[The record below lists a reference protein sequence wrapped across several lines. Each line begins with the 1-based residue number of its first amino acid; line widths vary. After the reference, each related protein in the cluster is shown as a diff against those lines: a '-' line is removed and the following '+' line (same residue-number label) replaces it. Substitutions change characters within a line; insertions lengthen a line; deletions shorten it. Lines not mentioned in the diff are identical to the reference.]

1 MKKLYFLAAL
11 LLSLQVMAQ
20 EPAGFRESNDS
31 FNSRIERI
39 QVANLTSEELWAMA
53 DKSDRNGTLPIY
65 GKIIEQPMNAL
76 TDGEWTYFPN
86 GDKMWQLR
94 VYSPGALS
102 MDVFFKQ
109 LYLPEGSQLFAYTG
123 DREWFV
129 GPYNS
134 DENSET
140 GLYRTPEVFGDDLV
154 LEYYH
159 PFEVMEQPVLNISG
173 FGHYFRF
180 VHDDRFERASDPC
193 EVDVKCPEGVEWADD
208 MKAVVKLSIPSPDGV
223 GLCSGTLV
231 NNTSYDCRKFILTA
245 MHCTETSTTANF
257 GSVVVRFN
265 YQKSACGS
273 GISASAQQKTGT
285 VRLADSNDG
294 GGASGSDFCL
304 LEMTQAIPATWSV
317 YYAGWNANTT
327 APTAST
333 SGWKAICIHHPA
345 GDVKKISTAGTVS
358 SGTWQ
363 TSGHH
368 WRVNWIQTVT
378 NWGVT
383 EGGSSGS
390 PLFNKDHQIIGTLT
404 GGGSYCDAPTAPDY
418 YGKMDKHFT
427 SNPNPANEDLVDWL
441 DAAGTGLLVCDGS
454 YPGTAAVQPCFGV
467 VGVEES
473 VSFQELTIF
482 PTRVEDSFT
491 LTCPRFDLLKEVR
504 LYTQDG
510 RLVESMNLTAAS
522 TIISASNFAS
532 GMYFIQ
538 VVKKDGSSFNKKFVK
553 L

>member
-1 MKKLYFLAAL
+1 
-11 LLSLQVMAQ
+11 MAQ

-53 DKSDRNGTLPIY
+53 DESDKNGTLPIY
-65 GKIIEQPMNAL
+65 GKIIERPMDAL
-76 TDGEWTYFPN
+76 NDGEWTYFPN

-102 MDVFFKQ
+102 MDVFFEH
-109 LYLPEGSQLFAYTG
+109 LYLPEGTQLFAYTG

-134 DENSET
+134 EENSQT

-154 LEYYH
+154 LEYYQ

-180 VHDDRFERASDPC
+180 VHDDRFERASEPC
-193 EVDVKCPEGVEWADD
+193 EIDIRCPEGDEWADD
-208 MKAVVKLSIPSPDGV
+208 MRAVVKLSIPSPDGV

-245 MHCTETSTTANF
+245 MHCTETSTAANF
-257 GSVVVRFN
+257 GSIVVRFN

-304 LEMTQAIPATWSV
+304 LEMTQAIPATWPV
-317 YYAGWNANTT
+317 YYAGWNANTS
-327 APTAST
+327 APATSS

-358 SGTWQ
+358 TGTWQ

-404 GGGSYCDAPTAPDY
+404 GGGSFCDAPTAPDY
-418 YGKMDKHFT
+418 YGKMDRHFT

-504 LYTQDG
+504 VYTQDG
-510 RLVESMNLTAAS
+510 RLVESMNLNATS